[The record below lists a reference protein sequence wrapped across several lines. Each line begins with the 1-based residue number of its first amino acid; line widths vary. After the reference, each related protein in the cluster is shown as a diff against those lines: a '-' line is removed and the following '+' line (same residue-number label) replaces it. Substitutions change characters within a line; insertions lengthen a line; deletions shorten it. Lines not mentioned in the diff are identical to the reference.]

1 MKKTKRTF
9 TLMEM
14 MIVIA
19 LIGIIGSI
27 IGFSMRGSL
36 DEGKAFKTEQAM
48 QKLEDILE
56 LELAK
61 GKTWEEFEKNRQQFV
76 QSAGLIKNP
85 NDVLRDGW
93 GNDLQVTRDDAGQLS
108 IQSAKLDAFK
118 LRKASK

>member
-1 MKKTKRTF
+1 
-9 TLMEM
+9 MEM

-118 LRKASK
+118 LRKASKSSE